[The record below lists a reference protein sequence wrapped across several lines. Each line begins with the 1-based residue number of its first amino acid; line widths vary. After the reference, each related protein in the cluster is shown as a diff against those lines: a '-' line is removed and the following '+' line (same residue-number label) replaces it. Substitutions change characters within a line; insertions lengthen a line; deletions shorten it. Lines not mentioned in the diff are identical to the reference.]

1 MRKITLSVL
10 AAALLMGGLAGCTT
24 NPYTGESQAA
34 KSAKYGG
41 FGALG
46 GAAVGALVG
55 GKKGALI
62 GAAVGGASGA
72 GYGYYTDVQEKKLGD
87 QLKGTGV
94 QLQREGENLNLIMPG
109 NITFGTAQSDIS
121 ASFYPVLKSIA
132 TSLKEYNNSTI
143 VVVGHTDNTGTFEKN
158 QVLSEQRAYSVASY
172 FVSEGI
178 TQDRIQAIGAGPRQ
192 PIADNNTEQG
202 RQTNRRVEIQ
212 IINKQVQQAQ

>member
-1 MRKITLSVL
+1 MRKFTISVL
-10 AAALLMGGLAGCTT
+10 TAALLMGGLAGCTS

-72 GYGYYTDVQEKKLGD
+72 GYGYYTDVQEKKLAD
-87 QLKGTGV
+87 QLRGTGV
-94 QLQREGENLNLIMPG
+94 QLQREGDTLHLIMPG
-109 NITFGTAQSDIS
+109 NITFNTAQSDIAS
-121 ASFYPVLKSIA
+121 SFYPVLKSIA
-132 TSLKEYNNSTI
+132 TSLKEYNTSSI
-143 VVVGHTDNTGTFEKN
+143 VVIGHTDNTGTFEKN
-158 QVLSEQRAYSVASY
+158 QVLSEKRAYSVANY
-172 FVSEGI
+172 FISEGI
-178 TQDRIQAIGAGPRQ
+178 TQDRVQAVGYGPRQ
-192 PIADNNTEQG
+192 PIADNGTEEG

-212 IINKQVQQAQ
+212 IINKQQQ